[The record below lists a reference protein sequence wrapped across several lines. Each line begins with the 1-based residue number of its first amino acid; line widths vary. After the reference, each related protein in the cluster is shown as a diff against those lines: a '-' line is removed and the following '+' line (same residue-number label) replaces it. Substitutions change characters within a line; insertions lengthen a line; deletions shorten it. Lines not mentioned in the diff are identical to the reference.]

1 MGKNI
6 EIGKKKNWFGH
17 LHSKISGLVKVRIE
31 SISCGCEYLFKIG
44 NNVVFQLL

>member
-31 SISCGCEYLFKIG
+31 SISCGCEYSFKIG
-44 NNVVFQLL
+44 NKVIMI